1 MVVPSPKLVP
11 LTLSDDE
18 RRVLES
24 WTRRRTTAQ
33 GLALRARIV
42 LACAEAGESNTVVA
56 QRLDLDRHTVTKWRA
71 RFVRDRLDGLSDE
84 PRPGRPRT
92 ITDEQVEHVVVT
104 TLETKPANATH
115 WSTRS
120 LAAQTGMTQ
129 SAVSRIWRAFGLKPH
144 RVETFKISKDPLFVN
159 KVRDVVGLY
168 LDPPAKAVVLCVDEK
183 SQIQALDRSAPVLPM
198 LPGVPERQT
207 FDYIRHG
214 TTSLFAALEVA
225 TGHVI
230 SAVKRRHRHQEFLAF
245 LRTIDR
251 NVPTELDVHVVL
263 DNLATHKTPAVKSW
277 LVKHPRFHLHFTPT
291 GSSWLNLVERFFAE
305 ITVKL
310 LRRGVHR
317 SVTAL
322 ENDIRGW
329 IEQWNT
335 NPKPYVWTRTADQI
349 LESLAAY
356 CRRINDSGH

>member
-1 MVVPSPKLVP
+1 VPNPKLVP
-11 LTLSDDE
+11 LVLSEEE
-18 RRVLES
+18 RRVLQGWE
-24 WTRRRTTAQ
+24 RRRTTAQ
-33 GLALRARIV
+33 ALALRARIV
-42 LACAEAGESNTVVA
+42 LACAGSDESNTVVA
-56 QRLDLDRHTVTKWRA
+56 QRLNLSRHTVGIWRS
-71 RFVRDRLDGLSDE
+71 RFLRDRLDGLCDE

-92 ITDEQVEHVVVT
+92 ISDDQVEQVVVT

-115 WSTRS
+115 WSSRA
-120 LAAQTGMTQ
+120 LASQIGMSQ

-144 RVETFKISKDPLFVN
+144 RVDTFKISKDPFFVD

-198 LPGVPERQT
+198 LPGVPERQS
-207 FDYIRHG
+207 FDHVRHG
-214 TTSLFAALEVA
+214 TTSLFAALEIA

-230 SAVKRRHRHQEFLAF
+230 SAVTRRHRHQEFLAF

-251 NVPTELDVHVVL
+251 DVPAGLDIHVVL
-263 DNLATHKTPAVKSW
+263 DNLATHKTPAVRTW
-277 LVKHPRFHLHFTPT
+277 LLKHPRFHLHFTPT

-305 ITVKL
+305 ITAKL

-322 ENDIRGW
+322 EKDIRNW
-329 IEQWNT
+329 IKHWNT

-356 CRRINDSGH
+356 CQRINDSGH

>member
-1 MVVPSPKLVP
+1 MPSSKLAP
-11 LTLSDDE
+11 LTLTDEE
-18 RRVLES
+18 RRVLEGWS
-24 WTRRRTTAQ
+24 RRRTTAQ
-33 GLALRARIV
+33 GLAMRARIV
-42 LACAEAGESNTVVA
+42 LTCAAGGSNTEVA
-56 QRLDLDRHTVTKWRA
+56 ERLQLNRSTVATWRA

-92 ITDEQVEHVVVT
+92 ITDDQVEHVVVT
-104 TLETKPANATH
+104 TLETTPAGATH

-144 RVETFKISKDPLFVN
+144 RVDTFKISKDPLFVD

-183 SQIQALDRSAPVLPM
+183 TQIQALDRSAPVLPM
-198 LPGVPERQT
+198 LPGVPERQS
-207 FDYIRHG
+207 FDYVRHG

-225 TGHVI
+225 TGQVI

-245 LRTIDR
+245 LRTIDN
-251 NVPTELDVHVVL
+251 NVPTGLDVHVIL
-263 DNLATHKTPAVKSW
+263 DNLSTHKTPAVKSW
-277 LVKHPRFHLHFTPT
+277 LLKHPRFHLHFTPT
-291 GSSWLNLVERFFAE
+291 SSSWLNLVERFFAE

-322 ENDIRGW
+322 EKDIRGW
-329 IEQWNT
+329 IQHWNT
-335 NPKPYVWTRTADQI
+335 DPKPYVWTRTADQI

>member
-1 MVVPSPKLVP
+1 MAVPSPKLVP

-18 RRVLES
+18 RRTLES

-33 GLALRARIV
+33 ALALRARIV
-42 LACAEAGESNTVVA
+42 LACAEGGSNSDVA
-56 QRLDLDRHTVTKWRA
+56 RLLNISRHPVTKWRG
-71 RFVRDRLDGLSDE
+71 RFVRDRLDGLVDE

-92 ITDEQVEHVVVT
+92 ITDDQVEHVVVT
-104 TLETKPANATH
+104 TLESKPDNATH

-120 LAAQTGMTQ
+120 MAGHTGMTQ

-144 RVETFKISKDPLFVN
+144 KVDTFKISKDPLFVD

-198 LPGVPERQT
+198 MPGVPERQS

-214 TTSLFAALEVA
+214 TTSLFAALEIA
-225 TGHVI
+225 TGQVI

-245 LRTIDR
+245 LRTIDK
-251 NVPTELDVHVVL
+251 NVPAGLDIHVVL
-263 DNLATHKTPAVKSW
+263 DNLSTHKTPEVKAW
-277 LVKHPRFHLHFTPT
+277 LLKHPRFHLHFTPT
-291 GSSWLNLVERFFAE
+291 SSSWLNLVERFFAE
-305 ITVKL
+305 ITAKL

-322 ENDIRGW
+322 ERDIRDW
-329 IEQWNT
+329 IQQWNT

-356 CRRINDSGH
+356 CQRINNSEH

>member
-1 MVVPSPKLVP
+1 VVVPSPKLVP
-11 LTLSDDE
+11 LILSDDE
-18 RRVLES
+18 RRTLEG

-33 GLALRARIV
+33 ALALRARIV
-42 LACAEAGESNTVVA
+42 LACAEGGSNTVVA
-56 QRLDLDRHTVTKWRA
+56 QGLGVDRDTVATWRS
-71 RFVRDRLDGLSDE
+71 RFVRDRLDGLTDE

-92 ITDEQVEHVVVT
+92 ISDEQVERIVVT

-120 LAAQTGMTQ
+120 LAAQTGMSQ

-144 RVETFKISKDPLFVN
+144 KTDTFKISKDPLFVD

-168 LDPPAKAVVLCVDEK
+168 LDPPANAVVLCVDEK
-183 SQIQALDRSAPVLPM
+183 TQIQALDRSAPVLPM
-198 LPGVPERQT
+198 LPGVPQRQS
-207 FDYIRHG
+207 FDYVRHG

-225 TGHVI
+225 TGQVI
-230 SAVKRRHRHQEFLAF
+230 SAIKRRHRHQEFLAF
-245 LRTIDR
+245 LRTIDN
-251 NVPTELDVHVVL
+251 NVPAGLDVHVIL
-263 DNLATHKTPAVKSW
+263 DNLSAHKTPAIKAW
-277 LVKHPRFHLHFTPT
+277 LLKHPRFHLHFTPT
-291 GSSWLNLVERFFAE
+291 SSSWLNLVERFFAE

-322 ENDIRGW
+322 EKDIRDW
-329 IEQWNT
+329 IKQWNT
-335 NPKPYVWTRTADQI
+335 DPKPYVWTRTADQI

-356 CRRINDSGH
+356 CQRINDSGH